1 MRSSGP
7 RCGPLH
13 RRARET
19 PSRRDGRSRH
29 PACLLTAAHEGENAV
44 LGVAWDRVD
53 PAVPKFETMPPM

>member
-13 RRARET
+13 RLAREPLT
-19 PSRRDGRSRH
+19 SRWAKPT